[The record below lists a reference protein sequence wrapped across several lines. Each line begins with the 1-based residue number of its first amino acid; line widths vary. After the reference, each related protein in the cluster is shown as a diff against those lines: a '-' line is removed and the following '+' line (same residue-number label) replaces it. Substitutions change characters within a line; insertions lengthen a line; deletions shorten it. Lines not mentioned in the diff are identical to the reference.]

1 MILESFSLQLFLV
14 NIILVLLDAAFGY
27 HLIPH
32 LMARAGDPETASAGV
47 RASRGLLPV
56 IVALYMFFNC
66 LGYFQARPNI
76 LITVTCLV
84 LIDLALQIWLRRGK
98 TGSDQGNENEDDQ

>member
-1 MILESFSLQLFLV
+1 MESVSLQLFLV
-14 NIILVLLDAAFGY
+14 NIVLVILDAAFGY
-27 HLIPH
+27 HLIPN
-32 LMARAGDPETASAGV
+32 LLAGAGDPKTASAGV

-66 LGYFQARPNI
+66 LGYFQARPNF
-76 LITVTCLV
+76 LMTVTCLV

-98 TGSDQGNENEDDQ
+98 PGSDQGD